1 MQALLTPRMNYR
13 LRRYESGT
21 LCRMTASTFVKAVK
35 IYTRQMPPH
44 CRACCSESRTCCG
57 V

>member
-1 MQALLTPRMNYR
+1 MKALLTPRMNYR

-21 LCRMTASTFVKAVK
+21 VCR
-35 IYTRQMPPH
+35 IHTRQMPPL